1 MPRLP
6 RYFVPDLP
14 LHVIQRG
21 NDRAP
26 IFGEA
31 VDYEFFRVCL
41 AHAARRNRVAIHAY
55 VLMTNHVHM
64 LATPSS
70 AASMPKTMQSVG
82 RIFVQYFNTKYGRT
96 GTRWEGRY
104 KATIVHDD
112 RYLLTCMRY
121 IELNP
126 VRAGIAGTPAEYRWS
141 SFHANALGNVDALV
155 DPHPIFRH
163 LGVSA
168 AERHAAYRELFDM
181 SIREEE
187 VRAIREATQKAWA
200 LGGEHFQRQV
210 SDLSRR
216 ASPVKTGRPK
226 RGSDSSFHAK

>member
-31 VDYEFFRVCL
+31 VDYEFFRACL

-126 VRAGIAGTPAEYRWS
+126 VRAGIASTPADYRWS
-141 SFHANALGNVDALV
+141 SFHANAFGDFDALI
-155 DPHPIFRH
+155 DSHPIFRR
-163 LGVSA
+163 LAVSA

-187 VRAIREATQKAWA
+187 IRAIREATQKAWA
-200 LGGEHFQRQV
+200 LGGESFQRQV
-210 SDLSRR
+210 SARSRR

-226 RGSDSSFHAK
+226 RGSDSSFPAK

>member
-31 VDYEFFRVCL
+31 VDYEFFRACL

-64 LATPSS
+64 LATPGS

-126 VRAGIAGTPAEYRWS
+126 VRAGIASTPADYRWS
-141 SFHANALGNVDALV
+141 SFHANALGDFDALV
-155 DPHPIFRH
+155 DPHPIFRR
-163 LGVSA
+163 LGVSK
-168 AERHAAYRELFDM
+168 AERHAAYRELFDI

-200 LGGEHFQRQV
+200 LGGEPFQRHV
-210 SDLSRR
+210 SVLSRR
-216 ASPVKTGRPK
+216 SSPAKTGRPK
-226 RGSDSSFHAK
+226 RGSDSSFPAK

>member
-1 MPRLP
+1 
-6 RYFVPDLP
+6 
-14 LHVIQRG
+14 
-21 NDRAP
+21 
-26 IFGEA
+26 
-31 VDYEFFRVCL
+31 
-41 AHAARRNRVAIHAY
+41 
-55 VLMTNHVHM
+55 
-64 LATPSS
+64 
-70 AASMPKTMQSVG
+70 
-82 RIFVQYFNTKYGRT
+82 
-96 GTRWEGRY
+96 
-104 KATIVHDD
+104 
-112 RYLLTCMRY
+112 MRY

-155 DPHPIFRH
+155 DPHPIFRR